1 MSDFNGLRLATEIR
15 CTNTKNQCTPI
26 FIFGF
31 VGLEYLLQNEYFNIL
46 KTKGVELFDY
56 SKKAFRYAASR
67 KTSSLRPQELPK
79 EIKKLELQPPKN
91 YLDNHSIANEFG
103 IYQLAY
109 NAGIDI
115 NEITDFVK
123 DKLDSLYFKW
133 LVAKNGLYEDLPEE
147 VQQENKVFRNEIRL
161 KGPTIVGKIDLTKV
175 PKK

>member
-1 MSDFNGLRLATEIR
+1 M
-15 CTNTKNQCTPI
+15 
-26 FIFGF
+26 
-31 VGLEYLLQNEYFNIL
+31 EYLLQNEYFNIL
-46 KTKGVELFDY
+46 RTKGIELVDY
-56 SKKAFRYAASR
+56 NKKAFQIAISR
-67 KTSSLRPQELPK
+67 RSSHLKHHEIPN

-115 NEITDFVK
+115 NEITDFDK

-133 LVAKNGLYEDLPEE
+133 LVAKNGLNDDLPEDMK
-147 VQQENKVFRNEIRL
+147 QENKIFRNEIRL
-161 KGPTIVGKIDLTKV
+161 KGPTIIGKIDLTKV